1 MQKNGFFRIG
11 GKTLRKSEK
20 CGIIGAMDLIK
31 QYGERIKSGEESKK
45 FAAFYA
51 LLSEY
56 NEKFN
61 LTRITGE
68 EDCFVKHFLDSAAGE
83 KYFPKGAN
91 VAEIGSGGG
100 FPSVPLMILRPDLT
114 FTLVESTEKKCSFL
128 ERAVLELGLPAR
140 VVNARAEELAKKA
153 DFREKFDVC
162 CARAVARLNTLAEY
176 CLPFVKP
183 GGLFVAY
190 KGKAE
195 EETKEAEH
203 AFSVLGGKTECAE
216 RYTLPEGEG
225 ERTLVV
231 VRKVKNTPSAYP
243 RGKGKERSRPL

>member
-1 MQKNGFFRIG
+1 MSRKLCTLWKEDLFICAENGFFRIG

-114 FTLVESTEKKCSFL
+114 FTLVESTGKKCSFL

-190 KGKAE
+190 KGKRKRRRKRRN
-195 EETKEAEH
+195 TP
-203 AFSVLGGKTECAE
+203 FPSWAE
-216 RYTLPEGEG
+216 R
-225 ERTLVV
+225 RNA
-231 VRKVKNTPSAYP
+231 RKDIPSP
-243 RGKGKERSRPL
+243 KGRGKGRSSSCGK

>member
-20 CGIIGAMDLIK
+20 YGIIGAMDLIK

-114 FTLVESTEKKCSFL
+114 FTLVESTGKKCSFL

-162 CARAVARLNTLAEY
+162 CARAVARMNTLAEY
-176 CLPFVKP
+176 CAPLVRV
-183 GGLFVAY
+183 GGCFVAY
-190 KGKAE
+190 KGEAAE
-195 EETKEAEH
+195 EIEEAGR
-203 AFSVLGGKTECAE
+203 AFSLLGLRLRCAE
-216 RYTLPEGEG
+216 RFELPAQSGK
-225 ERTLVV
+225 RTLAVCD
-231 VRKVKNTPSAYP
+231 KVKSTPSAYP
-243 RGKGKERSRPL
+243 RGRGKERSRPL